1 MVGVRILGMKEIP
14 YIILYI
20 GLPIILGSIAFIFFP
35 QINGHAINYF
45 CEGSFRNCLPGQE
58 FSISFFQKIPF
69 WLGFVSLFCFYFCYK
84 IFEHDKIVGTIFYCT
99 LGLGSFLLFV
109 FYAYNVLSNY
119 V

>member
-1 MVGVRILGMKEIP
+1 MKEIP

-20 GLPIILGSIAFIFFP
+20 GLPVILGSIAFIFFP
-35 QINGHAINYF
+35 QINEYIINYF
-45 CEGSFRNCLPGQE
+45 CEGSFRNCLPPGKDN
-58 FSISFFQKIPF
+58 IGFFQKIPF
-69 WLGFVSLFCFYFCYK
+69 WLGIGCLFLFYIFYK
-84 IFEHDKIVGTIFYCT
+84 IFEENKFIGTILFCT

>member
-1 MVGVRILGMKEIP
+1 MKEIP

-20 GLPIILGSIAFIFFP
+20 GSPIILGSIAFIFFP
-35 QINGHAINYF
+35 QINGYVINYF
-45 CEGSFRNCLPGQE
+45 CEGNFRNCLPGQE
-58 FSISFFQKIPF
+58 DSISFFQKIPF
-69 WLGFVSLFCFYFCYK
+69 WLGIVCLFCFYVCYK
-84 IFEHDKIVGTIFYCT
+84 IFKENKIVGIFIYCT